1 MIPKNNLRYN
11 SNMCL
16 AIPGKVKSI
25 EGRKVIVEYP
35 HEERQVINGDMD
47 IKVGDFVMVQMG
59 IVINV
64 LSEKDAKVSW
74 EAWKSST

>member
-1 MIPKNNLRYN
+1 
-11 SNMCL
+11 MCL

-35 HEERQVINGDMD
+35 HEERQVLNGDLD
-47 IKVGDFVMVQMG
+47 IRIGDFVMVQMG
-59 IVINV
+59 IVINK

-74 EAWKSST
+74 EAWKKAT

>member
-1 MIPKNNLRYN
+1 
-11 SNMCL
+11 MCL

-35 HEERQVINGDMD
+35 HEERQVLNGDLD
-47 IKVGDFVMVQMG
+47 IRIGDFVMVQMG
-59 IVINV
+59 IVINK

-74 EAWKSST
+74 ETWKKAT